1 MGPIAAQSDRLTEAY
16 HPWTNAC
23 VENVF
28 NTLKREPVC
37 HWHYATC
44 KVTHETLE
52 RSPDICFGRRSRRYA
67 LFVGRPGHRHRKVRE
82 GSTRAS
88 EALRFRDTIG
98 LALM

>member
-1 MGPIAAQSDRLTEAY
+1 MLMMANQHPPDKLNRSLAPSLAVHGVVSVGPIAAQSDRLTEAY

-44 KVTHETLE
+44 KVTHET
-52 RSPDICFGRRSRRYA
+52 
-67 LFVGRPGHRHRKVRE
+67 
-82 GSTRAS
+82 S
-88 EALRFRDTIG
+88 E
-98 LALM
+98 